1 MYSFY
6 NEEAKNLCCGT
17 GCVDFSISEDGS
29 ISVGG
34 LSSSGGSSSDVGSIA
49 DGGLSAGAE
58 ECDQIFSIVCYSCE
72 VLHSYTIKK
81 LDLTGDRG

>member
-17 GCVDFSISEDGS
+17 GCGDVSTSEDGS

-34 LSSSGGSSSDVGSIA
+34 LSSSGGSSSDVDSIA
-49 DGGLSAGAE
+49 DGGLSAGAGQ
-58 ECDQIFSIVCYSCE
+58 CCQRFSILCYSCE

-81 LDLTGDRG
+81 LDLTGNRC

>member
-6 NEEAKNLCCGT
+6 NEEAKNLCRGT

-34 LSSSGGSSSDVGSIA
+34 LSSSGGSSSDAGLIADVGSGA
-49 DGGLSAGAE
+49 AAGQ
-58 ECDQIFSIVCYSCE
+58 CNQSSWILLYSCE

-81 LDLTGDRG
+81 LDLTGNRC

>member
-1 MYSFY
+1 M
-6 NEEAKNLCCGT
+6 NLCFDIRYT
-17 GCVDFSISEDGS
+17 DFSISEDGS

-34 LSSSGGSSSDVGSIA
+34 LSSSGGSSSDVDSIA
-49 DGGLSAGAE
+49 DVGSGVAA
-58 ECDQIFSIVCYSCE
+58 DQCNQRFSSLLYSCE

>member
-34 LSSSGGSSSDVGSIA
+34 LSSSGGSSSDVDSIA
-49 DGGLSAGAE
+49 DVGSGVAA
-58 ECDQIFSIVCYSCE
+58 DQCNQRFSSLLYSCE